1 MRICHVTPHLPPDQ
15 AANALLP
22 YQLGRQAR
30 EAGDEATYVTH
41 PPRWGSGATDLPG
54 PVTRIP
60 WRDRS
65 PAPWPARKLR
75 GVRQAVRI
83 ARQAAPAVRAADVVH
98 LHSNGLLIEICAW
111 LARRYRKPTVLTLY
125 GTDIW
130 HYRRRRPVDLFTRA
144 YDQAGRATFY
154 SERLRRHAAE
164 QGLRQDHAQVIYP
177 PVAATFA
184 WNTPE
189 ARREARAALGLGA
202 EPVLLNVKRLHPL
215 AGQRFAIEAMTDILR
230 AHPDTRLILCG
241 AGPLHADLAA
251 LARDRGVAE
260 RVRFA
265 GLVDNRALAT
275 YYAAA
280 DLFLLPSLLE
290 AAPTVALEALASG
303 TPVLSTDNPGGMELK
318 GLFDDDV
325 TMVPREDT
333 GAIAGAVTAFLSD
346 NRRTSPA
353 TRIRIE
359 QDLRPERVWH
369 RFRSIYER
377 LLPDGSVTSR
387 GDEERP
393 RR

>member
-22 YQLGRQAR
+22 YLLGRRAR
-30 EAGDEATYVTH
+30 EAGDEATYVAH
-41 PPRWGSGATDLPG
+41 PPRWVSGAADLPG

-65 PAPWPARKLR
+65 PARWPARKLR

-98 LHSNGLLIEICAW
+98 LHSNGLLIEIGAW
-111 LARRYRKPTVLTLY
+111 LARRHRKPTVLTLY

-130 HYRRRRPVDLFTRA
+130 HYRRRRFVDLFTRA
-144 YDQAGRATFY
+144 YDEAGRVTFY

-177 PVAATFA
+177 PVAAEFA
-184 WNTPE
+184 WNTPQ
-189 ARREARAALGLGA
+189 ARREARAALGLGT

-230 AHPDTRLILCG
+230 AHPNARLILCG
-241 AGPLHADLAA
+241 AGPLQADLEA
-251 LARDRGVAE
+251 LARGRGLSE
-260 RVRFA
+260 HVRLA
-265 GLVDNRALAT
+265 GLVENRALAT

-303 TPVLSTDNPGGMELK
+303 TPVLSTDNPGGLELK
-318 GLFDDDV
+318 GLFDQDV
-325 TMVPREDT
+325 AIVPREDA
-333 GAIAGAVTAFLSD
+333 GAIARAVTAFLGD
-346 NRRTSPA
+346 MRRTSES
-353 TRIRIE
+353 TRQRIE
-359 QDLRPERVWH
+359 RDLRPAAVFH
-369 RFRSIYER
+369 RFRALYAG
-377 LLPDGSVTSR
+377 LLNGSR
-387 GDEERP
+387 A
-393 RR
+393 